1 MLTLIPTV
9 IKPAK
14 DIQDFLEKKLTVALT
29 VDFEDERVCYKA
41 LSTSRSF
48 GCHIASYIQDFFQQT
63 LMKDIYKL
71 YSRVYLN
78 NDDVE
83 LLHTILRLEGKL

>member
-1 MLTLIPTV
+1 MLELMPTV

-14 DIQDFLEKKLTVALT
+14 DIQDYLERKLTVALT
-29 VDFEDERVCYKA
+29 VEFEDKRVCYKT
-41 LSTSRSF
+41 LSSTSSF
-48 GCHIASYIQDFFQQT
+48 SCQIAGYIQDFFQET
-63 LMKDIYKL
+63 LRIGIFKA
-71 YSRVYLN
+71 YSRVYIN

>member
-48 GCHIASYIQDFFQQT
+48 GCHIANYIREFFQET

>member
-1 MLTLIPTV
+1 MLELMPTV

-14 DIQDFLEKKLTVALT
+14 DIQDYLEKKLTVALT
-29 VDFEDERVCYKA
+29 IDFEDERVCYRV
-41 LSTSRSF
+41 LSSTGSF
-48 GCHIASYIQDFFQQT
+48 GCQIAGYIREFFQET

-71 YSRVYLN
+71 YSKVYLN

-83 LLHTILRLEGKL
+83 LLHTLLRLEGKL

>member
-1 MLTLIPTV
+1 MLELIPTV

-14 DIQDFLEKKLTVALT
+14 DIQDYLERKLTVALT
-29 VDFEDERVCYKA
+29 VEFEDKRVCYKT
-41 LSTSRSF
+41 LSSTSSF
-48 GCHIASYIQDFFQQT
+48 SCQIAGYIQDFFQET
-63 LMKDIYKL
+63 LRIGIFKA
-71 YSRVYLN
+71 YSRVYIN

>member
-1 MLTLIPTV
+1 MLTLMPTV

-29 VDFEDERVCYKA
+29 IDFEDERVCYRV
-41 LSTSRSF
+41 LSSTGNF
-48 GCHIASYIQDFFQQT
+48 GCQIAGYIQDFFQQT

-83 LLHTILRLEGKL
+83 LLHTLLRLEGKL

>member
-1 MLTLIPTV
+1 MLELMPTV

-14 DIQDFLEKKLTVALT
+14 DIQDYLERKLTVALT
-29 VDFEDERVCYKA
+29 VEFEDKRVCYKT
-41 LSTSRSF
+41 LSSTSSF
-48 GCHIASYIQDFFQQT
+48 SCQIAGYIQDFFQET
-63 LMKDIYKL
+63 LRIGIFKA

-83 LLHTILRLEGKL
+83 LLHTLLRLEGKL

>member
-1 MLTLIPTV
+1 MLTLMPTV

-29 VDFEDERVCYKA
+29 IDFEDERVCYRV
-41 LSTSRSF
+41 LSSTGSF
-48 GCHIASYIQDFFQQT
+48 GCQIADYIQDFFQQT

-71 YSRVYLN
+71 YSKVYLN

-83 LLHTILRLEGKL
+83 LLHTLLRLEGKL

>member
-1 MLTLIPTV
+1 MLELMSTV

-14 DIQDFLEKKLTVALT
+14 DIQDYLEKKLTVALT
-29 VDFEDERVCYKA
+29 VEFEDERVCYKA
-41 LSTSRSF
+41 LSSTNSF
-48 GCHIASYIQDFFQQT
+48 SCQIAGYIQNFFQET
-63 LMKDIYKL
+63 LRIGIFKA
-71 YSRVYLN
+71 YSRVYIN

>member
-1 MLTLIPTV
+1 MLELMPTV

-14 DIQDFLEKKLTVALT
+14 DIQDYLEKKLTVALT
-29 VDFEDERVCYKA
+29 VDFEDERVCYKT

-48 GCHIASYIQDFFQQT
+48 GCHIASYIREFFQET
-63 LMKDIYKL
+63 LSKDIYKL

-83 LLHTILRLEGKL
+83 LLHTLLRLEGKL